1 VRIHYFDENWVEH
14 DEWVDGFQARVVQH
28 EFDHLEGE
36 MFIDHLTALR
46 KQMIKGKL
54 SNLLKGKVH
63 CNYKVQR
70 LPKK

>member
-1 VRIHYFDENWVEH
+1 
-14 DEWVDGFQARVVQH
+14 VVQH